1 VSTVSK
7 NLKETTLALA
17 GVVQAALLVEQVAK
31 TGYLQSDA
39 YKCSIDSLL
48 DLNPS
53 STLAVYGG
61 DVQNLRSGLEG
72 LREMLTGQHQHQ
84 EAMRYALG
92 ALHLQKKLA
101 GRKDMLNVIAS
112 RIGQAGNQAE
122 HFSSTH
128 ENVIANLANLYSET
142 ISTFR
147 FRIQVMGDYNYLQ
160 QARIANQ
167 IRALLLA
174 AIRSAMLWRQLG
186 GSRLQ
191 LLLQRKAILSCVEEL
206 LRTNIH

>member
-1 VSTVSK
+1 VSK
-7 NLKETTLALA
+7 NLRETTLALA

-31 TGYLQSDA
+31 TGYVQTDA

-72 LREMLTGQHQHQ
+72 LRDMLIGQHKHQ
-84 EAMRYALG
+84 EALRYALG

-101 GRKDMLNVIAS
+101 GRKDMLNLVAS
-112 RIGQAGNQAE
+112 RINQAGNQAE

-160 QARIANQ
+160 QTRIANQ

-191 LLLQRKAILSCVEEL
+191 LLLKRKAILDCVEEL
-206 LRTNIH
+206 LRTGVH